1 MNLSSRATRLPRH
14 TVSFAVMMTAAMLLL
29 SIAGNAPVKAHALT
43 DACNCVIFRLDDIQ
57 DSWLVPVQ
65 SAVIDKFVEKNA
77 NLDLAI
83 IMNHIGNDPAI
94 VDKVKEAISTGLVET
109 SVHGWEHVDYRTL
122 SLSEQQDTLEKANQ
136 KMGELF
142 GSRTNV
148 FVAPYNAYND
158 DTLKAASQAGLTI
171 LSSEFDQEMASIYN
185 SDDPDS
191 PGNKVYKA
199 TAGSDIKDSQGIY
212 HMPQV
217 VGFYTYD
224 SEPPTKTPLSTI
236 ESKIDSTIASYGY
249 AVVTLHPQD
258 FTVKDAGNN
267 PTDTLSQEEMNDLD
281 SLLTWISN
289 QNYHVETFSGTVNN
303 SQASTPAADD
313 DNNDNNSS
321 NNNDDS
327 TAASGLIAP
336 LVNTIVS
343 SLRPSNGGP

>member
-1 MNLSSRATRLPRH
+1 
-14 TVSFAVMMTAAMLLL
+14 
-29 SIAGNAPVKAHALT
+29 
-43 DACNCVIFRLDDIQ
+43 
-57 DSWLVPVQ
+57 
-65 SAVIDKFVEKNA
+65 
-77 NLDLAI
+77 
-83 IMNHIGNDPAI
+83 
-94 VDKVKEAISTGLVET
+94 
-109 SVHGWEHVDYRTL
+109 
-122 SLSEQQDTLEKANQ
+122 
-136 KMGELF
+136 
-142 GSRTNV
+142 
-148 FVAPYNAYND
+148 
-158 DTLKAASQAGLTI
+158 
-171 LSSEFDQEMASIYN
+171 
-185 SDDPDS
+185 
-191 PGNKVYKA
+191 VYKA

-303 SQASTPAADD
+303 SQASAPAAGN